1 MKQQEW
7 EMGYWDDQS
16 LNYDILEVIAELEVY
31 ITPISL
37 WFGILIILTITLT

>member
-16 LNYDILEVIAELEVY
+16 LNYDNLEVIADLRWLSWRF
-31 ITPISL
+31 T
-37 WFGILIILTITLT
+37 